1 MKNLP
6 QLSGLEKGTYF
17 EVEIIGLDPNW
28 RESDWVTFKR
38 NWQPVDGWQDG
49 FGKAGNTTQRSATQ
63 G

>member
-1 MKNLP
+1 MRIKDLP
-6 QLSGLEKGTYF
+6 SGLEEGTYF

-49 FGKAGNTTQRSATQ
+49 FRKAGNTT
-63 G
+63 